1 MPTGKGG
8 TVLYLTVCQQLKHL
22 SKDEFL
28 ILRELCRTAKNL
40 TNQAIYQVRQHYFEH
55 SRYLPYEKN
64 YAILKTSENYR
75 LLNSNMAQQ
84 ILKEVDGSFKSFF
97 GLLKL
102 AKQGKYPFSSCRL
115 PKYLPKD
122 GYATLIV
129 GFVRLNGNRFVLP
142 YSAAYRKH
150 HKPVTITIPPVLAD
164 KTIKE
169 IRIIPKADARFF
181 EIQYTY
187 QVEAA
192 QRNLNPTHALAIDFG
207 IDNLMTAVSNR
218 GESFL
223 IDGKRLKSINQWFNK
238 RNTCLQS
245 VKDKQHYGKKTTR
258 RQAVLQ
264 RKRNNQVRDYMGKAA
279 KQVVTYCIRNDIGT
293 LIVGYN
299 TTFQRSSDL
308 GRQMNLLWSS
318 FFVTLVA
325 KKIVLINLCCRPCFI
340 WGSITIITVW
350 TNMIIINVCKFFYLL
365 IECFLCCKLIQICAF
380 ILQGIEVTLHRC
392 IVVRISCFAHA
403 LCHIYRVAEFG
414 KCFGRIL

>member
-1 MPTGKGG
+1 M
-8 TVLYLTVCQQLKHL
+8 YLTVCQQLKHL

-28 ILRELCRTAKNL
+28 VLRELCRTAKNL

-55 SRYLPYEKN
+55 SQYLPYEKN

-115 PKYLPKD
+115 PKYK
-122 GYATLIV
+122 
-129 GFVRLNGNRFVLP
+129 
-142 YSAAYRKH
+142 KH
-150 HKPVTITIPPVLAD
+150 HKPVTITIPSVLAD

-223 IDGKRLKSINQWFNK
+223 IDGRRLKSINQWFNK
-238 RNTCLQS
+238 QNACLQS

-258 RQAVLQ
+258 RQTALQ

-308 GRQMNLLWSS
+308 GRRMNQVFVGIPFGILRRKLKYLCEMNGIRYVEQEESYTSMAS
-318 FFVTLVA
+318 FWDLDEMPVYGEAGLVPPVFSGRRICRGLYQDRSGRRINA
-325 KKIVLINLCCRPCFI
+325 DVNGALNIMRKCNIVSLRALYARGDVDTP
-340 WGSITIITVW
+340 
-350 TNMIIINVCKFFYLL
+350 
-365 IECFLCCKLIQICAF
+365 
-380 ILQGIEVTLHRC
+380 
-392 IVVRISCFAHA
+392 VRI
-403 LCHIYRVAEFG
+403 
-414 KCFGRIL
+414 RIA

>member
-1 MPTGKGG
+1 M
-8 TVLYLTVCQQLKHL
+8 YLTVCQQLKHL

-28 ILRELCRTAKNL
+28 VLRELCRTAKNL

-55 SRYLPYEKN
+55 SQYLPYEKN

-122 GYATLIV
+122 GYASLIV
-129 GFVRLNGNRFVLP
+129 GFVRLNGNQFVLP
-142 YSAAYRKH
+142 YSAAYKKY
-150 HKPVTITIPPVLAD
+150 HKPVTITIPSVLAD

-223 IDGKRLKSINQWFNK
+223 IDGRRLKSIKVQF
-238 RNTCLQS
+238 T
-245 VKDKQHYGKKTTR
+245 
-258 RQAVLQ
+258 
-264 RKRNNQVRDYMGKAA
+264 RDY
-279 KQVVTYCIRNDIGT
+279 T
-293 LIVGYN
+293 
-299 TTFQRSSDL
+299 
-308 GRQMNLLWSS
+308 
-318 FFVTLVA
+318 
-325 KKIVLINLCCRPCFI
+325 
-340 WGSITIITVW
+340 
-350 TNMIIINVCKFFYLL
+350 
-365 IECFLCCKLIQICAF
+365 E
-380 ILQGIEVTLHRC
+380 
-392 IVVRISCFAHA
+392 
-403 LCHIYRVAEFG
+403 
-414 KCFGRIL
+414 

>member
-1 MPTGKGG
+1 M
-8 TVLYLTVCQQLKHL
+8 YLTVCQQLKHL

-55 SRYLPYEKN
+55 SQYLPYEKN

-122 GYATLIV
+122 GYAALIV

-142 YSAAYRKH
+142 YSAAYKKH

-218 GESFL
+218 G
-223 IDGKRLKSINQWFNK
+223 
-238 RNTCLQS
+238 
-245 VKDKQHYGKKTTR
+245 DKQHYGKKTTR
-258 RQAVLQ
+258 RQAALQ

-279 KQVVTYCIRNDIGT
+279 KQVVTYCIRNDIGI

-308 GRQMNLLWSS
+308 GRRMNQVFVGIPFGILRRKLKYLCEMNGIRYVEQEESYTSMAS
-318 FFVTLVA
+318 FWDLDEMPVYGEAGFVPPVFSGRRICRGLYQDRSGRRINADVNGA
-325 KKIVLINLCCRPCFI
+325 LNIMRKCNIVSLRALYARGDVDTP
-340 WGSITIITVW
+340 
-350 TNMIIINVCKFFYLL
+350 
-365 IECFLCCKLIQICAF
+365 
-380 ILQGIEVTLHRC
+380 
-392 IVVRISCFAHA
+392 VRI
-403 LCHIYRVAEFG
+403 
-414 KCFGRIL
+414 RIA

>member
-1 MPTGKGG
+1 M
-8 TVLYLTVCQQLKHL
+8 YLTVCQQLKHL

-142 YSAAYRKH
+142 YSAAYKKH

-164 KTIKE
+164 KNIKE

-238 RNTCLQS
+238 RNACLQS

-279 KQVVTYCIRNDIGT
+279 KQVFVGIPFGILRRKLKYLCEMNGIRYVEQEESYTSMASFWDLDEMPVYGEAGLVPPVFSGRRICRGLYQNRSGRRINADVNGALNIMRKCN
-293 LIVGYN
+293 IVSLRALYDRGDVD
-299 TTFQRSSDL
+299 T
-308 GRQMNLLWSS
+308 
-318 FFVTLVA
+318 
-325 KKIVLINLCCRPCFI
+325 P
-340 WGSITIITVW
+340 
-350 TNMIIINVCKFFYLL
+350 
-365 IECFLCCKLIQICAF
+365 
-380 ILQGIEVTLHRC
+380 
-392 IVVRISCFAHA
+392 VRI
-403 LCHIYRVAEFG
+403 
-414 KCFGRIL
+414 RIA

>member
-1 MPTGKGG
+1 M
-8 TVLYLTVCQQLKHL
+8 YLTVCQQLKHL

-142 YSAAYRKH
+142 YSAAYKKH

-238 RNTCLQS
+238 RNACLQS

-293 LIVGYN
+293 LDRGLQYHIPA
-299 TTFQRSSDL
+299 
-308 GRQMNLLWSS
+308 LLRPWQ
-318 FFVTLVA
+318 A
-325 KKIVLINLCCRPCFI
+325 DEPGLC
-340 WGSITIITVW
+340 GNS
-350 TNMIIINVCKFFYLL
+350 
-365 IECFLCCKLIQICAF
+365 
-380 ILQGIEVTLHRC
+380 
-392 IVVRISCFAHA
+392 VRDTPQETEIS
-403 LCHIYRVAEFG
+403 V
-414 KCFGRIL
+414 

>member
-1 MPTGKGG
+1 M
-8 TVLYLTVCQQLKHL
+8 YLTVCQQLKHL

-28 ILRELCRTAKNL
+28 VLRELCRTAKNL

-55 SRYLPYEKN
+55 SQYLPYEKN

-84 ILKEVDGSFKSFF
+84 ILKEVDGPFKSFF

-122 GYATLIV
+122 GYASLIV
-129 GFVRLNGNRFVLP
+129 GFVRLNGNQFVLP
-142 YSAAYRKH
+142 YSAAYKKY
-150 HKPVTITIPPVLAD
+150 HKPVTITIPSVLAD

-238 RNTCLQS
+238 RNACLQS

-308 GRQMNLLWSS
+308 GRQMNQVFVGIPFGILRRKLKYLCEMNGIRYVEQEESYTSMAS
-318 FFVTLVA
+318 FWDLDEMPVYGEAGLVPPVFSGRRICRGLYQDRSGRRINA
-325 KKIVLINLCCRPCFI
+325 DVNGALNIMRKCNIVSLRALYDRGDVDTP
-340 WGSITIITVW
+340 
-350 TNMIIINVCKFFYLL
+350 
-365 IECFLCCKLIQICAF
+365 
-380 ILQGIEVTLHRC
+380 
-392 IVVRISCFAHA
+392 VRI
-403 LCHIYRVAEFG
+403 
-414 KCFGRIL
+414 RIA

>member
-1 MPTGKGG
+1 M
-8 TVLYLTVCQQLKHL
+8 YLTVCQQLKHL

-40 TNQAIYQVRQHYFEH
+40 TNQAIYQIRQHYFEH

-142 YSAAYRKH
+142 YSAAYKKH

-238 RNTCLQS
+238 QNACLQS

-258 RQAVLQ
+258 RQAALQ

-279 KQVVTYCIRNDIGT
+279 KQVVTYCIRNDIGILRRKLKYLCEMNGIRYVEQEESYT
-293 LIVGYN
+293 SMASFWDLDEMPVYGEAGLVPPVFSGRRICRGLYQDRSGRRINADVNGALNIMRKCNIVSLRALYDRGDVD
-299 TTFQRSSDL
+299 T
-308 GRQMNLLWSS
+308 
-318 FFVTLVA
+318 
-325 KKIVLINLCCRPCFI
+325 P
-340 WGSITIITVW
+340 
-350 TNMIIINVCKFFYLL
+350 
-365 IECFLCCKLIQICAF
+365 
-380 ILQGIEVTLHRC
+380 
-392 IVVRISCFAHA
+392 VRI
-403 LCHIYRVAEFG
+403 
-414 KCFGRIL
+414 RIA

>member
-1 MPTGKGG
+1 M
-8 TVLYLTVCQQLKHL
+8 YLTVCQQLKHL

-28 ILRELCRTAKNL
+28 VLRELCRTAKNL

-84 ILKEVDGSFKSFF
+84 ILKEVDGAFKSFF
-97 GLLKL
+97 SLLKL

-122 GYATLIV
+122 DYASLIV

-142 YSAAYRKH
+142 YSAAYKKH

-223 IDGKRLKSINQWFNK
+223 IDGKRLKSIN
-238 RNTCLQS
+238 
-245 VKDKQHYGKKTTR
+245 
-258 RQAVLQ
+258 
-264 RKRNNQVRDYMGKAA
+264 YMGKAA

-308 GRQMNLLWSS
+308 GRQMNQVFVGIPFGILRRKLKYLCEMNGIRYVEQEESYTSMAS
-318 FFVTLVA
+318 FWDLDEMPVYGEAGLVPPVFSGRRICRGLYQDRSGRRINA
-325 KKIVLINLCCRPCFI
+325 DVNGALNIMRKCNIVSLRALYDRGDVDTP
-340 WGSITIITVW
+340 
-350 TNMIIINVCKFFYLL
+350 
-365 IECFLCCKLIQICAF
+365 
-380 ILQGIEVTLHRC
+380 
-392 IVVRISCFAHA
+392 VRI
-403 LCHIYRVAEFG
+403 
-414 KCFGRIL
+414 RIA

>member
-1 MPTGKGG
+1 
-8 TVLYLTVCQQLKHL
+8 
-22 SKDEFL
+22 
-28 ILRELCRTAKNL
+28 
-40 TNQAIYQVRQHYFEH
+40 
-55 SRYLPYEKN
+55 
-64 YAILKTSENYR
+64 
-75 LLNSNMAQQ
+75 MAQQ

-142 YSAAYRKH
+142 YSAAYKKH

-223 IDGKRLKSINQWFNK
+223 IDGKRLNPSTSGSTSGTPACRASKTSSTTE
-238 RNTCLQS
+238 R
-245 VKDKQHYGKKTTR
+245 KQPDVRPFCRGRETTR
-258 RQAVLQ
+258 SVTTWVKQ
-264 RKRNNQVRDYMGKAA
+264 RNRWSPTAS
-279 KQVVTYCIRNDIGT
+279 GT
-293 LIVGYN
+293 
-299 TTFQRSSDL
+299 
-308 GRQMNLLWSS
+308 
-318 FFVTLVA
+318 
-325 KKIVLINLCCRPCFI
+325 
-340 WGSITIITVW
+340 
-350 TNMIIINVCKFFYLL
+350 
-365 IECFLCCKLIQICAF
+365 
-380 ILQGIEVTLHRC
+380 
-392 IVVRISCFAHA
+392 IS
-403 LCHIYRVAEFG
+403 EP
-414 KCFGRIL
+414 

>member
-1 MPTGKGG
+1 M
-8 TVLYLTVCQQLKHL
+8 YLTVCQQLKHL

-40 TNQAIYQVRQHYFEH
+40 TNQAIYQVRQYYFEH

-84 ILKEVDGSFKSFF
+84 ILKEVDGPFKSFF

-142 YSAAYRKH
+142 YSAAYKKH

-223 IDGKRLKSINQWFNK
+223 IDGRRLKSINQWFNK
-238 RNTCLQS
+238 ENARLQS
-245 VKDKQHYGKKTTR
+245 IKDKQHLGKKITN
-258 RQAVLQ
+258 RQKTIA
-264 RKRNNQVRDYMGKAA
+264 RNRNNKVNDYLNKAA
-279 KQVVTYCIRNDIGT
+279 RKVVDYCITNDIGT
-293 LIVGYN
+293 LVVGCN
-299 TTFQRSSDL
+299 ETFQRGSNIGKQNNQNFVNIPYGLLRSKLEYLCELNDIIFVKQEESYTSKASFWDKDAIPIYNADNPKEYQFSGNRIHRGLYRTAGGKIFNADVNGALNIMHKSNVVDL
-308 GRQMNLLWSS
+308 KILYGR
-318 FFVTLVA
+318 
-325 KKIVLINLCCRPCFI
+325 
-340 WGSITIITVW
+340 G
-350 TNMIIINVCKFFYLL
+350 
-365 IECFLCCKLIQICAF
+365 
-380 ILQGIEVTLHRC
+380 EVDTP
-392 IVVRISCFAHA
+392 VRI
-403 LCHIYRVAEFG
+403 
-414 KCFGRIL
+414 RIA

>member
-1 MPTGKGG
+1 MIRKGG
-8 TVLYLTVCQQLKHL
+8 TALYLTVCQQLKHL

-28 ILRELCRTAKNL
+28 VLRELCRTAKNL

-142 YSAAYRKH
+142 YSAAYKKH

-223 IDGKRLKSINQWFNK
+223 IDGRRLKSINQWFNK
-238 RNTCLQS
+238 QNACLQS

-258 RQAVLQ
+258 RQAALQ

-279 KQVVTYCIRNDIGT
+279 KQVVTYCIRNDIGILRRKLKYLCEMNGIRYVEQEESYT
-293 LIVGYN
+293 SMASFWDLDEMPVYGEAGFVPPVFSGRRICRGLYQNRSGRRINADVNGALNIMRKCNIVSLRALYDRGDVD
-299 TTFQRSSDL
+299 T
-308 GRQMNLLWSS
+308 
-318 FFVTLVA
+318 
-325 KKIVLINLCCRPCFI
+325 P
-340 WGSITIITVW
+340 
-350 TNMIIINVCKFFYLL
+350 
-365 IECFLCCKLIQICAF
+365 
-380 ILQGIEVTLHRC
+380 
-392 IVVRISCFAHA
+392 VRI
-403 LCHIYRVAEFG
+403 
-414 KCFGRIL
+414 RIA